1 MNHAF
6 ALNANVWLI
15 VAGALI
21 VASWWTIVILGRTSG
36 TFYHLNNWKEEKTHE
51 MGEYFSLRF
60 AWLGMIHD
68 MIRFLIKN
76 KYWSMTMRHAWFDDK
91 LISTSYAMYNF
102 DEWNFENEPNNNNK
116 KFLNCYY
123 LQNSLR
129 STTRKKGTHNR
140 TAFST
145 MIQVVTFTTT
155 YHRWWN
161 HVANMNG
168 LLMWSVMSVY

>member
-36 TFYHLNNWKEEKTHE
+36 TLYHLNNWMEEKTHE

-68 MIRFLIKN
+68 MIRFLIKI
-76 KYWSMTMRHAWFDDK
+76 KYWSMTMRHAWLDDK
-91 LISTSYAMYNF
+91 LVSTSYAMYNF

-116 KFLNCYY
+116 
-123 LQNSLR
+123 NSLIATIYKTHLGLR
-129 STTRKKGTHNR
+129 LGKKVPTIGRHFR
-140 TAFST
+140 
-145 MIQVVTFTTT
+145 
-155 YHRWWN
+155 RWSKW
-161 HVANMNG
+161 
-168 LLMWSVMSVY
+168 